1 MAQRIQHERAVGE
14 KYFRREALSSFIR
27 LHITAEGQT
36 EERFVK
42 DVLVHH
48 LGNYNTSTDVRRVK
62 TSKDKYKTYRGGLI
76 NYSKAKFDIKNW
88 LVEDTAHDVR
98 FSTMFDLYALPRDFP
113 GYEEAKNIKDCY
125 AKVEMLEKRL
135 KEDISDD
142 RFIPYI
148 QLHEFESLV
157 FANPDNIK
165 EVYFNREGAI
175 QTLKQILEHFGNN
188 PEKINDSEQKAPS
201 KRILHF
207 IPEYDKV
214 TGGPIIA
221 AINNIDFLKRKCPH
235 FGEWLHRL
243 ENL

>member
-1 MAQRIQHERAVGE
+1 M
-14 KYFRREALSSFIR
+14 SSFIR

-48 LGNYNTSTDVRRVK
+48 LGNYNISTNVRRVK

-88 LVEDTAHDVR
+88 LAEDTAHEAR

-113 GYEEAKNIKDCY
+113 GYEEAKNINDCY
-125 AKVEMLEKRL
+125 AKVEMLETQLKR
-135 KEDISDD
+135 DISDEK
-142 RFIPYI
+142 FIPYI
-148 QLHEFESLV
+148 QLHEFVSLV

-188 PEKINDSEQKAPS
+188 PEKINDGEQTAPS
-201 KRILHF
+201 KRILQL

-214 TGGPIIA
+214 IGGTLIA
-221 AINNIDFLKRKCPH
+221 ARNEINFLKIKCPH
-235 FGEWLHRL
+235 FSNCLRKL